1 MSDYTKEMVATL
13 TAATPLTFEKAQEI
27 ASTDAFVRAGKSTRS
42 VVAKA
47 KSLGLDYTP
56 KAKPAAKAVGPTKA
70 DYLADIRSALALPDR
85 AGDLTKAELVTV
97 LENIG

>member
-1 MSDYTKEMVATL
+1 MSDYTKEMVAAIQ
-13 TAATPLTFEKAQEI
+13 TAEPLTFEKAQEL
-27 ASTDAFVRAGKSTRS
+27 ASTDAFVRAGKTTRS

-47 KSLGLDYTP
+47 KSLGVDYIP
-56 KAKPAAKAVGPTKA
+56 KAKPATKEVGPTKA